1 MPGRARGSPPP
12 TAAPDGPV
20 GGPPAARP
28 ARRAPYNAR
37 GMREQ
42 PAGEP
47 TEPHPRRW
55 LILAVL
61 CSSMVMVFSNLGSMN
76 IALPTMQTAL
86 GASGS
91 DLQWITDAHIL
102 AFACLL
108 LPLGALGDRR
118 GRKGVLLAG
127 TVIFGAS
134 SGLAAFS
141 TTAGEVILYRTVMG
155 VGAALVM
162 PATLSIA
169 AVIFPASERPKAV
182 AAWSAA
188 AGLSGMLG
196 PVIGGVLLRYFWWGS
211 IFLFTVPVAGVVLGL
226 AAWIVPT
233 SRDEGQRPLDA
244 VGSALSIVALGCLLY
259 GIIEGP
265 ELGWRDPPVIGAFG
279 VAAAGFWAYA
289 RWERRARFPMLDPAY
304 FANRV
309 FTVGAVAAVGTF
321 FALYGMVFILTQY
334 FQFAQ
339 GLAPLEAGIRMLPV
353 SAIVLL
359 IAPRIPAVI
368 ARSGARATIST
379 GLVITAAGMA
389 TMGMLSPVSP
399 YWLAAVGLVVLGI
412 GLAVTMPTATHAIV
426 SSLPPHKSG
435 VGSALN
441 DMTRETGGAIGIALL
456 GSLLSVGYRQGISG
470 RLGDLP
476 AAAAEAASDSIGGAL
491 SAGEELPAEA
501 AERLGRLATDAFD
514 RGMTLAAWIAAGAL
528 LLVAAV
534 VYRMYP
540 RQRTVTRPVAP
551 AEAGAGS
558 G

>member
-1 MPGRARGSPPP
+1 MPER
-12 TAAPDGPV
+12 
-20 GGPPAARP
+20 
-28 ARRAPYNAR
+28 
-37 GMREQ
+37 

-55 LILAVL
+55 LILVVL

-102 AFACLL
+102 TFACLL

-127 TVIFGAS
+127 IVIFGVA

-141 TTAGEVILYRTVMG
+141 TTAGQVIGYRTMMG

-169 AVIFPASERPKAV
+169 AVIFPASERAKAV

-211 IFLFTVPVAGVVLGL
+211 VFLFTVPVAGVVLGL
-226 AAWIVPT
+226 ATWIVPT
-233 SRDEGQRPLDA
+233 SRDEEQRPLDA
-244 VGSALSIVALGCLLY
+244 VGSALSIVVLGCLLY

-265 ELGWRDPPVIGAFG
+265 ELGWRDPPVIAGFC
-279 VAAAGFWAYA
+279 VAAVGVWAYV
-289 RWERRARFPMLDPAY
+289 RWERRVPFPMLDPAY
-304 FANRV
+304 FRNRV
-309 FTVGAVAAVGTF
+309 FTIGAVSAVGTF

-339 GLAPLEAGIRMLPV
+339 GLSPLAAGIRMLPV
-353 SAIVLL
+353 SVVVFL

-368 ARSGARATIST
+368 ARSGARATIT
-379 GLVITAAGMA
+379 AGLVITAAGMA
-389 TMGMLSPVSP
+389 TMGMLSPASP
-399 YWLAAVGLVVLGI
+399 YGLAAVGLLVLGI

-426 SSLPPHKSG
+426 SSLPSHKAG

-470 RLGDLP
+470 RLDDLP
-476 AAAAEAASDSIGGAL
+476 AEVAEAASDSIGGAL
-491 SAGEELPAEA
+491 GAGGELPAEA
-501 AERLGRLATDAFD
+501 ARRLHDLATDAFD
-514 RGMTLAAWIAAGAL
+514 RGMTLAAWVAAGAL
-528 LLVAAV
+528 VLVAV
-534 VYRMYP
+534 IVYRMYP
-540 RQRTVTRPVAP
+540 KHRTVTSQVAP
-551 AEAGAGS
+551 EEAGAAEGRA
-558 G
+558 

>member
-1 MPGRARGSPPP
+1 
-12 TAAPDGPV
+12 
-20 GGPPAARP
+20 
-28 ARRAPYNAR
+28 
-37 GMREQ
+37 MRDQ
-42 PAGEP
+42 PAGESI
-47 TEPHPRRW
+47 EPHPRRW

-76 IALPTMQTAL
+76 VALPTMQTAL

-102 AFACLL
+102 TFACLL

-127 TVIFGAS
+127 TVIFGVA

-141 TTAGEVILYRTVMG
+141 TTAGQVIGYRTVMG

-162 PATLSIA
+162 PATLSIG

-211 IFLFTVPVAGVVLGL
+211 AFLFAVPVAGVVLGL
-226 AAWIVPT
+226 VAWIVPT

-265 ELGWRDPPVIGAFG
+265 ELGWRDPWVIGGFG
-279 VAAAGFWAYA
+279 VAVVGFWAYA

-304 FANRV
+304 FGNRV
-309 FTVGAVAAVGTF
+309 FTLGAVSAVGTF
-321 FALYGMVFILTQY
+321 FALYGIVFILTQY

-339 GLAPLEAGIRMLPV
+339 GHSPLGAGVRMLPV
-353 SAIVLL
+353 SAIVFL

-368 ARSGARATIST
+368 ARSGTRATIT
-379 GLVITAAGMA
+379 AGLVITAAGLA
-389 TMGMLSPVSP
+389 TMGTLSAASS
-399 YWLAAVGLVVLGI
+399 YWPAAVGLVVMGI

-456 GSLLSVGYRQGISG
+456 GSLLAVGYRQGISG

-476 AAAAEAASDSIGGAL
+476 PAAVEEASDSIGGAL
-491 SAGEELPAEA
+491 SAGGELSAGA
-501 AERLGRLATDAFD
+501 AERLHGLATDAFD
-514 RGMTLAAWIAAGAL
+514 RGMTLAAWIAAGVL
-528 LLVAAV
+528 LLLAV
-534 VYRMYP
+534 VVHRMFP
-540 RQRTVTRPVAP
+540 KHRTVTRPAAP

>member
-1 MPGRARGSPPP
+1 
-12 TAAPDGPV
+12 
-20 GGPPAARP
+20 
-28 ARRAPYNAR
+28 
-37 GMREQ
+37 MREHR
-42 PAGEP
+42 AEGG
-47 TEPHPRRW
+47 EPHPRRR

-102 AFACLL
+102 TFACLL

-127 TVIFGAS
+127 TVIFGVS

-141 TTAGEVILYRTVMG
+141 TTAGQVIGYRTVMG

-169 AVIFPASERPKAV
+169 AVIFPPSERAKAV

-196 PVIGGVLLRYFWWGS
+196 PVIGGLLLRYFWWGS
-211 IFLFTVPVAGVVLGL
+211 VFLFTVPVAGVVLAL
-226 AAWIVPT
+226 VAWIVPT

-265 ELGWRDPPVIGAFG
+265 ELGWRSPWVVGGFG
-279 VAAAGFWAYA
+279 VAAVGFWAYV
-289 RWERRARFPMLDPAY
+289 RWERRVRFPMLDPAY
-304 FANRV
+304 FGNRI
-309 FTVGAVAAVGTF
+309 FTLGAVSAVGIF

-339 GLAPLEAGIRMLPV
+339 GLTPLGAGLRMLPV
-353 SAIVLL
+353 SAIVFL

-368 ARSGARATIST
+368 ARSGARATMSA

-389 TMGMLSPVSP
+389 TMGLLNAASP
-399 YWLAAVGLVVLGI
+399 YRSAAVGLVVLGT

-441 DMTRETGGAIGIALL
+441 DMTRESGGAIGIALA

-470 RLGDLP
+470 RLGDLSP
-476 AAAAEAASDSIGGAL
+476 EAAEAASDSIGGAL
-491 SAGEELPAEA
+491 SAGGDLPGEA
-501 AERLGRLATDAFD
+501 AERLHGLAVDAFD
-514 RGMTLAAWIAAGAL
+514 RGMTLAAW
-528 LLVAAV
+528 VAAAALV
-534 VYRMYP
+534 GVATIVYRMYP
-540 RQRTVTRPVAP
+540 KHPTAAGHAAP

>member
-1 MPGRARGSPPP
+1 MLEHS
-12 TAAPDGPV
+12 
-20 GGPPAARP
+20 
-28 ARRAPYNAR
+28 
-37 GMREQ
+37 
-42 PAGEP
+42 AGEP

-86 GASGS
+86 NASGS

-102 AFACLL
+102 TFACLL
-108 LPLGALGDRR
+108 LPLGALGDHR

-127 TVIFGAS
+127 TVVFGLACA
-134 SGLAAFS
+134 LAAFS
-141 TTAGEVILYRTVMG
+141 TTAGQVIIYRTMMG

-169 AVIFPASERPKAV
+169 AVIFPPSERVKAV

-211 IFLFTVPVAGVVLGL
+211 VFLFTVPVAGVVLGL
-226 AAWIVPT
+226 VAWIVPT
-233 SRDEGQRPLDA
+233 SRDEAQRPLDA
-244 VGSALSIVALGCLLY
+244 VGSVLSIVALGCLLY

-265 ELGWRDPPVIGAFG
+265 ELGWRDPWVIGGFG
-279 VAAAGFWAYA
+279 VAVVGFWTYV
-289 RWERRARFPMLDPAY
+289 RWERRIRFPMLDPAY
-304 FANRV
+304 FRNRV
-309 FTVGAVAAVGTF
+309 FTLGAVSAVLTF
-321 FALYGMVFILTQY
+321 FALYGIVFILTQY

-339 GLAPLEAGIRMLPV
+339 GHTPLGAGVRMLPV
-353 SAIVLL
+353 SAVVFL
-359 IAPRIPAVI
+359 IAPRIPTVI
-368 ARSGARATIST
+368 ARSGARATISA

-389 TMGMLSPVSP
+389 TMGTLSAASP

-426 SSLPPHKSG
+426 SSLPSHKAG

-456 GSLLSVGYRQGISG
+456 GSLLSIGYRQGISE
-470 RLGDLP
+470 RLGGLRS
-476 AAAAEAASDSIGGAL
+476 AAAEAASDSIGGAVR
-491 SAGEELPAEA
+491 AGRELPAQT
-501 AERLGRLATDAFD
+501 AERLHGLAVDAFD
-514 RGMTLAAWIAAGAL
+514 QGMALASWAAAAVL
-528 LLVAAV
+528 LLVAV
-534 VYRMYP
+534 IVYRMYP
-540 RQRTVTRPVAP
+540 KHRTVPRPVAP
-551 AEAGAGS
+551 AEAGAS
-558 G
+558 VRDT